1 MKSLS
6 AAGGEQIRLD
16 KFLSDHLSDLS
27 RTQIQKMIQDGLVL
41 VNQTKAK
48 PSLKLEGTESITY
61 TIPEVETVDTHIE
74 PEPIPLDIL
83 YEDEVMVAINKQA
96 GLTVHPGVGK
106 PNGTLVNGLAHHFK
120 SLSDVNGALR
130 PGIVH
135 RLDENTSGVILVAK
149 TNKAHSSL
157 ASQFEKRTIQK
168 EYFGITWG
176 VWEDSEGTIDGAIKR
191 KRSDPTSYEI
201 EPSGRSAQT
210 GYKVLNQGPYISA
223 VSFFPK
229 TGRTH
234 QIRVHSASMDHPI
247 IGDDKYGGGLNRSKG
262 FIPEVTKSLR
272 LIIKG
277 LGRHALHA
285 KQISFS
291 HPTTKSTITIEAPV
305 PEDISSIGV
314 NDFHG

>member
-6 AAGGEQIRLD
+6 AAGGEDNRLD
-16 KFLSDHLSDLS
+16 KFLSNHLPDLS
-27 RTQIQKMIQDGLVL
+27 RTQIQKMIHDGLVL
-41 VNQTKAK
+41 VNKSKAK
-48 PSLKLEGTESITY
+48 SSLKLEGTESITY
-61 TIPEVETVDTHIE
+61 TIPEPETDVNHID

-83 YEDEVMVAINKQA
+83 YEDDAIVAINKQP

-149 TNKAHSSL
+149 TNKAHTAL
-157 ASQFEKRTIQK
+157 ASQFEARTVQK
-168 EYFGITWG
+168 EYLGITWG
-176 VWEDSEGTIDGAIKR
+176 VWENDEGIIDGAIKR

-201 EPSGRSAQT
+201 ESTGRSAQT
-210 GYKVLNQGPYISA
+210 GYKVLDHGAYISSVA
-223 VSFFPK
+223 FFPK

-234 QIRVHSASMDHPI
+234 QIRVHSASMNHPI
-247 IGDDKYGGGLNRSKG
+247 IGDDKYGGGVNRAKG
-262 FIPEVTKSLR
+262 FIPEVTKTLR
-272 LIIKG
+272 QIINT

-285 KQISFS
+285 KRITFK
-291 HPTTKSTITIEAPV
+291 HPTTNSTMTIEAPI
-305 PEDISSIGV
+305 PIDIASIQV
-314 NDFHG
+314 NDLHG